1 MLTLILIIGAEA
13 TSQGHYRLR
22 YLPISAVPPAPA
34 QPTQP
39 PTTTSQAASKLK
51 PRVAT
56 ASLAVC
62 TKRLISPGLCF
73 SVRLR
78 LSGNSTPT
86 ITWLEEAHLPKH
98 HYSLAVPGIVEHLP
112 LPIDQQSLS
121 KALLK
126 IGEHPVLLA
135 RLLDAPTPV
144 MLEHYTDQYSALK
157 LHQAWHARKALEA
170 ASLHLSS
177 LNLPSR
183 LAPNLCSVQLPLTS
197 PITKQRLALDIQ
209 TRTLSTQACFFRTET
224 KLLLCLTHARSQGV
238 SLVDRDQ
245 LIITLKST
253 ADCVDKVLSRLEA
266 NASVKLINSR
276 VMLSNE
282 YYLESSLHD
291 ALTQIESYELPP
303 QFYHYEIDDCVERV
317 SLQRREPP
325 NSSISAAVHQCLNNR
340 ISTVYTT
347 PATMFYDL
355 LPLLSLV
362 SQQIFNSR
370 PIIIAPAAYC
380 IEQDATPYGTVVA
393 LAHLKSYRFRQN
405 DSIIIA
411 LDADTYSKCEFLT
424 LLRGMAANHRLLIHG
439 TSYSGLPDFV
449 SKVQY
454 LISHAYPFITLNDS
468 SLANCA
474 LYPVIHLAIGGE
486 KQSTR
491 VYFNI
496 DLPYLFRLLLRTKAI
511 AFVPSTRQAVKMS
524 KLLHTRR
531 KRTTCPSIRT
541 SGTEFFK
548 GDRIIFLGPLS
559 PLDFEINPI
568 GIILSV
574 QESSVLMD
582 FSGTCLPITA
592 ATFINSNPSPCYFL
606 SIEQFKRTKVEKSIV
621 ILPKNGQSNSHYM
634 QLAQL
639 RSNITIGVTYGINNR
654 TITSPKMLPIT
665 NQTMM
670 NIIPHLGKT

>member
-13 TSQGHYRLR
+13 TSHGHYKLR
-22 YLPISAVPPAPA
+22 YLPVPAVPPAPNS
-34 QPTQP
+34 
-39 PTTTSQAASKLK
+39 TTASKSPLKLK
-51 PRVAT
+51 PKIVT
-56 ASLAVC
+56 ASLTLC
-62 TKRLISPGLCF
+62 RGHLISPGLCF
-73 SVRLR
+73 LVRLKF
-78 LSGNSTPT
+78 SGASTRT

-112 LPIDQQSLS
+112 LPIDHQSLS
-121 KALLK
+121 KAVLK
-126 IGEHPVLLA
+126 IGEYPVLLA

-144 MLEHYTDQYSALK
+144 MLENYVDQYSALK

-224 KLLLCLTHARSQGV
+224 KLLLYLTHARKQGV

-253 ADCVDKVLSRLEA
+253 ADCVDQVLSRLEA
-266 NASVKLINSR
+266 NTSVTLINSR

-291 ALTQIESYELPP
+291 ALTHIESYELPP
-303 QFYHYEIDDCVERV
+303 QFYHYEIDDCVERT
-317 SLQRREPP
+317 SLQRRESP
-325 NSSISAAVHQCLNNR
+325 NSSISAAIHQCLNNR
-340 ISTVYTT
+340 ISTVYTN
-347 PATMFYDL
+347 PVTMLHGL

-370 PIIIAPAAYC
+370 PIIISPAAYC
-380 IEQDATPYGTVVA
+380 IEQDVTPYGTVVA
-393 LAHLKSYRFRQN
+393 LAHLKSYRFRQ
-405 DSIIIA
+405 DDTIIIA

-424 LLRGMAANHRLLIHG
+424 LLRGLTADHRLLIHG
-439 TSYSGLPDFV
+439 TSYSGLPDFI

-454 LISHAYPFITLNDS
+454 LISHAYPFISLNDA
-468 SLANCA
+468 SLGNCT
-474 LYPVIHLAIGGE
+474 LYPVTHLTTGSE

-491 VYFNI
+491 VYFDI
-496 DLPYLFRLLLRTKAI
+496 DLPYLFRLLLRTKAV
-511 AFVPSTRQAVKMS
+511 AFIPSARQALKLN

-531 KRTTCPSIRT
+531 KRTAGPSIRAY
-541 SGTEFFK
+541 GMEFFT
-548 GDRIIFLGPLS
+548 GDRIIFHGPQA

-568 GIILSV
+568 GIILSA

-582 FSGTCLPITA
+582 FSGTYLPITA

-606 SIEQFKRTKVEKSIV
+606 SIEQFKRTKAEKSIV
-621 ILPKNGQSNSHYM
+621 ILPKNGQPSCHYI
-634 QLAQL
+634 QLAYL
-639 RSNITIGVTYGINNR
+639 RSNITIGVTYGINNL